1 MDEHTIPAATLETIK
16 QEARQAGA
24 DGMDIGERIHTIT
37 LRAIEQKSLNAS
49 EIKAVLAAVSAGVN
63 LGLAERG
70 GDIAQSLRAAVSGMD
85 QALVKFAQS
94 IQLVVEEMLAS
105 GREFRDGELKQSLQ
119 TLRDLEHL
127 LIEAIRQTADTSAGT
142 LKAEMDR
149 VATHLKTTGSD
160 AGGQALDT
168 LTQLVAGLRAA
179 VHSGKIS
186 AELGAREIASRAALF
201 AGGLLTGAGEALRNK
216 AK

>member
-1 MDEHTIPAATLETIK
+1 MDEYTIPTATLETIK

-24 DGMDIGERIHTIT
+24 YGMDIGTRIHAIT
-37 LRAIEQKSLNAS
+37 LRAIEQRSLNVA

-70 GDIAQSLRAAVSGMD
+70 SDIAQSLREAVHGMD

-94 IQLVVEEMLAS
+94 IQLMVEETLAS
-105 GREFRDGELKQSLQ
+105 GREFRAGELKQSLQ

-127 LIEAIRQTADTSAGT
+127 LIEAIRQTADSSAGT
-142 LKAEMDR
+142 LKAETNR
-149 VATHLKTTGSD
+149 VVTHLKTAGLD

-168 LTQLVAGLRAA
+168 LTQLAAKLRAA
-179 VHSGKIS
+179 AHAGKIS
-186 AELGAREIASRAALF
+186 AELGARELVSRAALF
-201 AGGLLTGAGEALRNK
+201 AGGLLMGAGEALRNK

>member
-1 MDEHTIPAATLETIK
+1 MDEYTIPTAALEAIK

-24 DGMDIGERIHTIT
+24 DGMDIGTRIHAIT
-37 LRAIEQKSLNAS
+37 LRAIEQRSLNVA

-70 GDIAQSLRAAVSGMD
+70 GDIAQSLHEAVRGMD

-94 IQLVVEEMLAS
+94 IQLMVEETLAN
-105 GREFRDGELKQSLQ
+105 GREFRAGELKQSLQ

-127 LIEAIRQTADTSAGT
+127 LIEAIRQTADSSAGT
-142 LKAEMDR
+142 LKAETNR
-149 VATHLKTTGSD
+149 IVTHLKTAGSD

-168 LTQLVAGLRAA
+168 LKQLAAKLRAA
-179 VHSGKIS
+179 AHAGKIS
-186 AELGAREIASRAALF
+186 AELGAWELVSRAALF
-201 AGGLLTGAGEALRNK
+201 ASGLLTGAGEALRNK

>member
-1 MDEHTIPAATLETIK
+1 MDKHTIPTATLETIK

-24 DGMDIGERIHTIT
+24 DGMDIGERIHAIT
-37 LRAIEQKSLNAS
+37 LRAIEQRSLNAA

-70 GDIAQSLRAAVSGMD
+70 SDIAQSLRAAVNGMD

-94 IQLVVEEMLAS
+94 IQLMIEEMLAS
-105 GREFRDGELKQSLQ
+105 GRGFREGELKQSLQ
-119 TLRDLEHL
+119 TLRDLEHS
-127 LIEAIRQTADTSAGT
+127 LIDAIRQTADTSAGT
-142 LKAEMDR
+142 LKAEMNR
-149 VATHLKTTGSD
+149 IVAHLKTTGSD

-168 LTQLVAGLRAA
+168 LTQLVATLRAA
-179 VHSGKIS
+179 AHSGKIS
-186 AELGAREIASRAALF
+186 AELGARELAGRVALF
-201 AGGLLTGAGEALRNK
+201 ASGLLTGAGEALRNK